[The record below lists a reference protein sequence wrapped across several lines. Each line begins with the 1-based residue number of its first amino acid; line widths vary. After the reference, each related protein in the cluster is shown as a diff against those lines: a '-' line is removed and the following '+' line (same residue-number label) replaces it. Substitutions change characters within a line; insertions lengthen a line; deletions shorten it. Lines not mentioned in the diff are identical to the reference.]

1 MFPSK
6 LPLFME
12 IIVHLNDMLCG
23 LILLIVVMHGRQFRR
38 FFWGISMIFDLL
50 MRSAEALRHGRGT
63 I

>member
-23 LILLIVVMHGRQFRR
+23 LILLTVVMHGRQFRR
-38 FFWGISMIFDLL
+38 FTYQKKKIPSILL
-50 MRSAEALRHGRGT
+50 GDFND

>member
-23 LILLIVVMHGRQFRR
+23 LILLTVVMHGRQLCR